1 MAVSQDEWD
10 LLYTNEFDKLG
21 DNNSDD
27 ENDEEYFATS
37 TSTSREKKNELLSN
51 INTCLCGNVL
61 IKNSPSTMIC
71 NNCGTTRDMDD
82 DIRNDGGG
90 YKEMPTHRKI
100 RIIGEN
106 SAKYRSDVFRSANT
120 SENEFKL
127 KCDLIFEELKTIY
140 EKYLDYIT
148 DKNIPNKL
156 QITKNI
162 LKNVAI
168 NYILCT
174 IPSPNNQYS
183 YETYKLGLT
192 EEKDIKKY
200 KEYILKIQNCICQ
213 TATKRTILRSAN
225 KKETLAALL
234 YYICLSEGFACQ
246 KVALSKMFQLG
257 KDGFA
262 SGEKYIRF
270 FVSQGKIDIDL
281 NISRVNPEINTL
293 FNYIKDLFVI
303 TEETEEDYN
312 NLKKAIISIHLILE
326 EKFIAERSCVKSRII
341 GTSYIVIKRCKN
353 KKLIPNTPTIS
364 KFCTNDII
372 RKTTVEKFITE
383 MNDFHSNFVEVYKK
397 YNLEYERTF

>member
-10 LLYTNEFDKLG
+10 LLYSSEFDRL
-21 DNNSDD
+21 DNNYELVDNCDS
-27 ENDEEYFATS
+27 EEKLY
-37 TSTSREKKNELLSN
+37 SN
-51 INTCLCGNVL
+51 IDTCLCGYL
-61 IKNSPSTMIC
+61 LMQNSSSTMIC
-71 NNCGTTRDMDD
+71 TNCGATRDIDG
-82 DIRNDGGG
+82 DIVCNDGGNDYCGG

-106 SAKYRSDVFRSANT
+106 SAKYRSDVFRCA
-120 SENEFKL
+120 SENEFQA
-127 KCDLIFEELKTIY
+127 KCDLIFEELTNIY
-140 EKYLDYIT
+140 EKYLDFIT
-148 DKNIPNKL
+148 FKKIPNKL

-174 IPSPNNQYS
+174 IPSNNPYS
-183 YETYKLGLT
+183 YETYKYGLT
-192 EEKDIKKY
+192 EENDIKIY

-213 TATKRTILRSAN
+213 TAKKRTILRSAN

-246 KVALSKMFQLG
+246 KAALSKMFQLG

-281 NISRVNPEINTL
+281 NISRVNPEINTI

-303 TEETEEDYN
+303 TEETETDYE
-312 NLKKAIISIHLILE
+312 NLKKSIISIHEILE
-326 EKFIAERSCVKSRII
+326 MKFIAERSCIKSRII

-353 KKLIPNTPTIS
+353 KKLIPYTPTIS

-383 MNDFHSNFVEVYKK
+383 MNLYHSCFVDVYKK
-397 YNLEYERTF
+397 YNLDSEREL

>member
-10 LLYTNEFDKLG
+10 LLYTNGFDKL
-21 DNNSDD
+21 DD
-27 ENDEEYFATS
+27 EHNIDDEDDEDFSYV
-37 TSTSREKKNELLSN
+37 REKKNELLSN
-51 INTCLCGNVL
+51 INNCLCGNVL
-61 IKNSPSTMIC
+61 IKNSSSTMIC

-82 DIRNDGGG
+82 DIHNDGGG

-106 SAKYRSDVFRSANT
+106 SAKYRSDVFRCANT
-120 SENEFKL
+120 YENEFQA
-127 KCDLIFEELKTIY
+127 KCDLIFEELTIIY

-148 DKNIPNKL
+148 YKKIPNKL

-174 IPSPNNQYS
+174 IPSNNPYS
-183 YETYKLGLT
+183 YETYKYGLT
-192 EEKDIKKY
+192 EEKDIKRY

-213 TATKRTILRSAN
+213 TANKRTILRSAN

-270 FVSQGKIDIDL
+270 FVSQGKIEIDL

-293 FNYIKDLFVI
+293 FNCIKDLFVI
-303 TEETEEDYN
+303 NEETEEDYKT
-312 NLKKAIISIHLILE
+312 LKKAIINIHEILE

-383 MNDFHSNFVEVYKK
+383 MNLYHSSFIEVYKK
-397 YNLEYERTF
+397 YNLEWERTRTF